1 MSPAGRFWLCFSSQ
15 QSLRPNLWCF
25 AALWSTC
32 APQPCSLPLAT
43 ARMLVGAWG
52 VVLMRQGVFTTWIA
66 RKGHAPF
73 PLPRLVASGG
83 LWCSIVGGV
92 FSGDRTCVTRAVSS
106 GDFSSVSSSGLGVF
120 SILFFWLVLYRF
132 AL

>member
-1 MSPAGRFWLCFSSQ
+1 
-15 QSLRPNLWCF
+15 
-25 AALWSTC
+25 
-32 APQPCSLPLAT
+32 
-43 ARMLVGAWG
+43 
-52 VVLMRQGVFTTWIA
+52 
-66 RKGHAPF
+66 
-73 PLPRLVASGG
+73 LPRLVASGG